1 MFFRC
6 VAGDEALEKQ
16 KKENDELKRK
26 VDNAQAAMMELT
38 QENQSLQVWLKEKWR
53 YQLDCICVESYE
65 VFFRLEATGVKRG
78 KTCHRCQAREN
89 VESV

>member
-16 KKENDELKRK
+16 KKENAELQRK

-38 QENQSLQVWLKEKWR
+38 QENQSLQVWLKYKCMAVLTLH
-53 YQLDCICVESYE
+53 Y
-65 VFFRLEATGVKRG
+65 F
-78 KTCHRCQAREN
+78 
-89 VESV
+89 

>member
-16 KKENDELKRK
+16 KKENAELKRK

-38 QENQSLQVWLKEKWR
+38 QENQSLQVWLKKKWR
-53 YQLDCICVESYE
+53 Y
-65 VFFRLEATGVKRG
+65 
-78 KTCHRCQAREN
+78 
-89 VESV
+89 

>member
-16 KKENDELKRK
+16 KKENAELKRK

-38 QENQSLQVWLKEKWR
+38 QENQSLQVWLKKKWGANFTKFLEK
-53 YQLDCICVESYE
+53 I
-65 VFFRLEATGVKRG
+65 VFTV
-78 KTCHRCQAREN
+78 TQ
-89 VESV
+89 